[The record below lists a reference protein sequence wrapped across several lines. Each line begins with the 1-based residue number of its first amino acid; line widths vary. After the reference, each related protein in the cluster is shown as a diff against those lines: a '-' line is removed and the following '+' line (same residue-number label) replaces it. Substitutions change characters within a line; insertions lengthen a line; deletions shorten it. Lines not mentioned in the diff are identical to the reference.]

1 MASESEEEKVTTK
14 SKRRGRT
21 VLDESQDEQMEDDDA
36 FRGEEPVKKL
46 KGDEDYDLLTN
57 SVQLE
62 EDMIEQPKQCQFC
75 KRSDGPIIGPFVKS
89 KDPALA
95 NTKL

>member
-1 MASESEEEKVTTK
+1 MPSESEEEKVTSK

-21 VLDESQDEQMEDDDA
+21 VQDESQDEQMEEDDA
-36 FRGEEPVKKL
+36 FRGDQPLKKL

-62 EDMIEQPKQCQFC
+62 EDMI
-75 KRSDGPIIGPFVKS
+75 
-89 KDPALA
+89 
-95 NTKL
+95 